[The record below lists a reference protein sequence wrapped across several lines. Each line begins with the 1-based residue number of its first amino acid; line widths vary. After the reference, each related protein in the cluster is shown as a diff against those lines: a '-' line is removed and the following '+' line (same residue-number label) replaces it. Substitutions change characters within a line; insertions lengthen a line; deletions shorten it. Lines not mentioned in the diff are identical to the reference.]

1 MSERLRESKQDSE
14 VATKALLEAL
24 PVAVIV
30 INKTLEIRLVNA
42 AAEQLLGLS
51 SGFLLRQN
59 LIELVHE
66 DAALVSLIHQ
76 VLREGRG
83 VAEFGLSLGG
93 PKISTQQLDV
103 RITPIVDDGD
113 HLVISLQEC
122 SMFRQIDSR
131 LVQGRAARSI
141 AGLTAVL
148 AHEVKNPLSGI
159 RGAAQLLEESV
170 PDSDRELTQLIC
182 MESDRIRN
190 LVDEMGLFSD
200 DRSFQRE
207 PVNIHDVLSHVR
219 KLAVTGFAAD
229 IEFRQQYDP
238 SLPLVFG
245 NRDQLIQVF
254 LNLVKNASEA
264 NVSSSGEIVLETRY
278 KHSVFIS
285 VAGSRDRMQLPIM
298 IVVRDNGTGVPEELK
313 QSIFEPFVTTKS
325 RGTGLGLALV
335 AKIIEDH
342 GGIVEFE
349 SEPGQ
354 TAVSIFLPAHSFT
367 SSDSPSLNA
376 GS

>member
-1 MSERLRESKQDSE
+1 

-24 PVAVIV
+24 PVAVMV
-30 INKTLEIRLVNA
+30 INKALEIRLVNA

-229 IEFRQQYDP
+229 IGFRQQYDP

-245 NRDQLIQVF
+245 NRIL
-254 LNLVKNASEA
+254 S
-264 NVSSSGEIVLETRY
+264 TP
-278 KHSVFIS
+278 IS
-285 VAGSRDRMQLPIM
+285 FCR
-298 IVVRDNGTGVPEELK
+298 
-313 QSIFEPFVTTKS
+313 
-325 RGTGLGLALV
+325 
-335 AKIIEDH
+335 
-342 GGIVEFE
+342 
-349 SEPGQ
+349 
-354 TAVSIFLPAHSFT
+354 
-367 SSDSPSLNA
+367 
-376 GS
+376 